1 MTRCADAGPGR
12 PRDTQR
18 HEAVLAATR
27 ELLDERGYT
36 ALTFSDVAKR
46 AGVTRQL
53 VYRWWAVKASLVSE
67 ALFAWGTPE
76 WPTTFR
82 GPLEADVEM
91 FVRAIVDYAC
101 RPDVRAGIAGLMAD
115 ADPDTPLPGLV
126 DGLLAPLRASLA
138 ALVEAGVRRGDTRT
152 DIDIDLTLNTI
163 RGAVT
168 MHLLADQTPPD
179 VVTGHIAQLMTW
191 ALTRP

>member
-1 MTRCADAGPGR
+1 MGPGR
-12 PRDTQR
+12 RRDPQR

-67 ALFAWGTPE
+67 ALFASATPE
-76 WPTTFR
+76 WPTTFP
-82 GPLEADVEM
+82 GPLHTNLEI
-91 FVRAIVDYAC
+91 FVGAIVDYAC

-115 ADPDTPLPGLV
+115 ADADTALPGLV
-126 DGLLAPLRASLA
+126 DGLLTPLRASLT
-138 ALVEAGVRRGDTRT
+138 ALVDTGIRRGDTRT

-179 VVTGHIAQLMTW
+179 VVVDHVAQLMTW

>member
-1 MTRCADAGPGR
+1 MGPGR
-12 PRDTQR
+12 PRDAQR
-18 HEAVLAATR
+18 HEAVLVATR
-27 ELLDERGYT
+27 ELLNERGY
-36 ALTFSDVAKR
+36 AFTFSDVANR

-53 VYRWWAVKASLVSE
+53 IYRWWAVKASLVSE
-67 ALFAWGTPE
+67 ALFAWETPQ
-76 WPTTFR
+76 WPSAYP
-82 GPLEADVEM
+82 GPLEADLRI
-91 FVRAIVDYAC
+91 FVGAIVDYAC

-138 ALVEAGVRRGDTRT
+138 ALVDAGISRGDTRT
-152 DIDIDLTLNTI
+152 NIDIDLTLNTI

-179 VVTGHIAQLMTW
+179 VVAAHVAQLTTW
-191 ALTRP
+191 ALTRPS

>member
-1 MTRCADAGPGR
+1 PGR
-12 PRDTQR
+12 PRDSQR

-36 ALTFSDVAKR
+36 AVTFSEVGKR

-67 ALFAWGTPE
+67 ALFGFGTPE
-76 WPTTFR
+76 WPTAYR
-82 GPLEADVEM
+82 GPLGADLRT
-91 FVRAIVDYAC
+91 FVGAIVDYAC

-115 ADPDTPLPGLV
+115 ADPHTPLPGLV
-126 DGLLAPLRASLA
+126 EGLLVPLRASLT
-138 ALVEAGVRRGDTRT
+138 ALVDAGIGRGDTRMNV
-152 DIDIDLTLNTI
+152 DIDLTLNTI

-179 VVTGHIAQLMTW
+179 VVVEHVAQLMTW

>member
-1 MTRCADAGPGR
+1 M
-12 PRDTQR
+12 
-18 HEAVLAATR
+18 
-27 ELLDERGYT
+27 
-36 ALTFSDVAKR
+36 
-46 AGVTRQL
+46 TRQL

-76 WPTTFR
+76 WPTSYR
-82 GPLEADVEM
+82 GPLAADLEM
-91 FVRAIVDYAC
+91 FVRAIVDYAS
-101 RPDVRAGIAGLMAD
+101 RSDVRAGIAGLMAD

-126 DGLLAPLRASLA
+126 DGLLAPLRASLT
-138 ALVEAGVRRGDTRT
+138 ALVESGIGRGDTRT

-179 VVTGHIAQLMTW
+179 VVAEHVAQLMTW
-191 ALTRP
+191 ALRRP

>member
-1 MTRCADAGPGR
+1 M
-12 PRDTQR
+12 
-18 HEAVLAATR
+18 LSATR

-36 ALTFSDVAKR
+36 ALTFSEVAKR

-67 ALFAWGTPE
+67 ALFGFGTPE
-76 WPTTFR
+76 WPTSYS
-82 GPLEADVEM
+82 GPLGADLRM
-91 FVRAIVDYAC
+91 FVGAIVDYAC
-101 RPDVRAGIAGLMAD
+101 RADVRAGIAGLMTD

-126 DGLLAPLRASLA
+126 EGLLAPLRTSLR
-138 ALVEAGVRRGDTRT
+138 ALVDAGVGRGDTRP
-152 DIDIDLTLNTI
+152 DVDIDLTLNTI

-179 VVTGHIAQLMTW
+179 VVVDHVTQLMTW
-191 ALTRP
+191 ALTQP

>member
-1 MTRCADAGPGR
+1 M
-12 PRDTQR
+12 
-18 HEAVLAATR
+18 
-27 ELLDERGYT
+27 LDERGYT
-36 ALTFSDVAKR
+36 ALTFSEVAKR

-67 ALFAWGTPE
+67 ALFGFGTPE
-76 WPTTFR
+76 WPTAYP
-82 GPLEADVEM
+82 GPLGADLRT
-91 FVRAIVDYAC
+91 FVGAIVDYAC

-126 DGLLAPLRASLA
+126 EGLLVPLRASLT
-138 ALVEAGVRRGDTRT
+138 ALVDAGIGRGDTRT
-152 DIDIDLTLNTI
+152 EISIDLTLNTI

-179 VVTGHIAQLMTW
+179 VVVEHVTQLMTW